1 MIEYI
6 QMPLKTLV
14 QQKARSLL
22 TLSGIVIGIAV
33 IVAMVSI
40 GEGLRLTV
48 NEQLDKVGGD
58 KIYVMPAGIF
68 GGGYGPPKEYVPFG
82 VAEGREISTIPGV
95 KKMAP
100 LYYTAAKVKSHNEEQ
115 DAFVTGG
122 TEDAI
127 ELYIDFLI
135 IKEGRFIKEV
145 ETNNVFIGY
154 YVSHGMFERDV
165 RVGDSLE
172 INGKKFRVVGV
183 VGEIGSRQ
191 DDSTIYM
198 SITAAQTLFD
208 VGDDVNFFFIQT
220 DNKEIVGEV
229 AQKIEDRLKKLR
241 GGKDF
246 DVLTTEDQAE
256 QINQILGILT
266 FVLGGIASVSLLV
279 GGVIIMN
286 TMLMS
291 VFERTKEIGVMKATG
306 ATNYQV
312 LGIFLGESSV
322 VGFVGGVLGIALGL
336 LISAI
341 IEKIGQ
347 SYMGSLFETYVGTE
361 ILIGALIF
369 SVIIGSASGAYPAWK
384 AAKLDPVEA
393 LRYE

>member
-1 MIEYI
+1 MIEYLVY
-6 QMPLKTLV
+6 PLRTLV
-14 QQKARSLL
+14 QQKARTLL

-40 GEGLRLTV
+40 GEGMRYTI
-48 NEQLDKVGGD
+48 NEQLDKVGAD

-68 GGGYGPPKEYVPFG
+68 GGQFGGPPKEYVPFG
-82 VAEGREISTIPGV
+82 IAEEREIRAIPGV

-100 LYYTAAKVKSHNEEQ
+100 LYYTATKVKKGSEVA

-127 ELYIDFLI
+127 ELYSDFLTL
-135 IKEGRFIKEV
+135 KEGRFIKET
-145 ETNNVFIGY
+145 ETGVVFIGY
-154 YVSHGMFERDV
+154 YVSHGMFDHDI
-165 RVGDSLE
+165 RVGDTLE
-172 INGKKFRVVGV
+172 INGKKFRVVGIV
-183 VGEIGSRQ
+183 EEIGSRQ

-198 SITAAQTLFD
+198 SITAAQALFD
-208 VGDDVNFFFIQT
+208 AGDDINFFFVQT
-220 DNKEIVGEV
+220 NNKEIVGEV

-256 QINQILGILT
+256 QVNQVLDILT

-291 VFERTKEIGVMKATG
+291 VMERTKEIGVMKATG
-306 ATNYQV
+306 ATNGQV
-312 LGIFLGESSV
+312 LALFLAESSV
-322 VGFVGGVLGIALGL
+322 VGMVGGAVGIGLGL
-336 LISAI
+336 LISKV
-341 IEKIGQ
+341 IEKVGQ
-347 SYMGSLFETYVGTE
+347 FYIGSLFKTYVAGE
-361 ILIGALIF
+361 VIIGVLLF

-384 AAKLDPVEA
+384 AAKL
-393 LRYE
+393 